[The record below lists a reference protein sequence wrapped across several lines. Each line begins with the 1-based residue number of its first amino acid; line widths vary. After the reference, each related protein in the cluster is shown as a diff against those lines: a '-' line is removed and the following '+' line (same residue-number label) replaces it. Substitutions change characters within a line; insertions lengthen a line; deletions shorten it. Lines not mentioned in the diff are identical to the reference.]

1 MLSLDFEGGL
11 KMINIENQQQQQQN
25 PGEMDSKTRDKKTV
39 WSQIAK
45 HFFFTSIVGIHCALN
60 ATVDP
65 KHNQAINQI
74 ESHFWRE
81 ATKARTLMNK
91 NREPDLDSIRS
102 EPIWN
107 NKNIKFKGHLL
118 FCRNLCKAGIVYLQD
133 LRVNGHIMRTN

>member
-39 WSQIAK
+39 WSQIA
-45 HFFFTSIVGIHCALN
+45 N